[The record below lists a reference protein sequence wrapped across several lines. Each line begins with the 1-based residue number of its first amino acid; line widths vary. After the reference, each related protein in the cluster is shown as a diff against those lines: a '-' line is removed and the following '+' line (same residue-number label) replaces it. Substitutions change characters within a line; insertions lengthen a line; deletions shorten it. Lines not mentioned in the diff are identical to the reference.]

1 MQLTIKK
8 KPYDGDPAKD
18 RDKFIGG
25 SDAGAIFGLN
35 PYKSAYRLWAEKT
48 GKVSSE
54 IPDNDALRTGRDLEQ
69 YVAERFSEKTGK
81 KVRRDNTTYY
91 VDEYPFIAGHVDR
104 RVVGENAILE
114 CKTASS
120 YQNPEYAAGNFP
132 PHYYAQCQH
141 YMAVTGAEKV
151 YLAVL
156 CFPHLYYTEYSRDER
171 EIEALISGEV
181 NFWNMVKDNTPPAPD
196 GSDSSRNTLDELYPS
211 SNPERSLTMPK
222 NIVTAVETLE
232 SMKDT
237 AKKLDAEIKS
247 QENIIKAFLGDA
259 ETAVGTDWAVTWKTS
274 KRTGIDSARLKRE
287 RPDIFEHYQKTTES
301 RTFRTK
307 RRTAE

>member
-1 MQLTIKK
+1 
-8 KPYDGDPAKD
+8 
-18 RDKFIGG
+18 
-25 SDAGAIFGLN
+25 
-35 PYKSAYRLWAEKT
+35 
-48 GKVSSE
+48 
-54 IPDNDALRTGRDLEQ
+54 
-69 YVAERFSEKTGK
+69 
-81 KVRRDNTTYY
+81 
-91 VDEYPFIAGHVDR
+91 
-104 RVVGENAILE
+104 
-114 CKTASS
+114 
-120 YQNPEYAAGNFP
+120 
-132 PHYYAQCQH
+132 
-141 YMAVTGAEKV
+141 
-151 YLAVL
+151 
-156 CFPHLYYTEYSRDER
+156 
-171 EIEALISGEV
+171 
-181 NFWNMVKDNTPPAPD
+181 MVKDNTPPAPD

-211 SNPERSLTMPK
+211 SDPERSLTMPK